1 MEIAISILMYL
12 LILVLVVSGLVFSI
26 LPPIPG
32 PLLSLAAM
40 FSLHYWHPKH
50 AFENPNL
57 LWIMTAITIAVLLV
71 ENLMPIYLTKKFGGS
86 KQGIWGS
93 TIGLLMGLFFLPAN
107 IIFPFNL
114 ILGLFVGAMVGE
126 FIAGKDINTA
136 FRSGF
141 GSFIGF
147 LAGNG
152 IKLAIAI
159 IMTFQIAQAIF

>member
-1 MEIAISILMYL
+1 MEITVSVLVYL
-12 LILVLVVSGLVFSI
+12 LIVVLAVSGIVFSI

-32 PLLSLAAM
+32 PLLSLGAM
-40 FSLHYWHPKH
+40 FSLHYWLPNR

-57 LWIMTAITIAVLLV
+57 LWIMTAVTITVLVV

-93 TIGLLMGLFFLPAN
+93 TIGLLVGLFFLPAN

-114 ILGLFVGAMVGE
+114 ILGLFVGAMIGE
-126 FIAGKDINTA
+126 FIAGKDTKTA
-136 FRSGF
+136 FKSGF

-152 IKLAIAI
+152 LKLAVAI
-159 IMTFQIAQAIF
+159 IMTVQMIQAIF